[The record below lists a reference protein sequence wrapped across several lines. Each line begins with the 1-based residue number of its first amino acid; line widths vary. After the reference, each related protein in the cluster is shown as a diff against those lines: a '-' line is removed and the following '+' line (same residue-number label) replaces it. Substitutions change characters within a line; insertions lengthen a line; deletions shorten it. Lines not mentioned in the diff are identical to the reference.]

1 MPIFRLS
8 PALIFPPASAAEP
21 NGLLAVGG
29 DLSPQRLL
37 LAYSSG
43 LFPWFNPGDPLLWWS
58 PDPRCLL
65 EFPHLHVSRSLAKV
79 LRQGRF
85 RVSYDQDFAAVMQA
99 CAQERERTGVGTWI
113 TPQMQAA
120 YLELHRRGYA
130 HSVECR
136 QGQELVGGL
145 YGVAIGRGFFG
156 ESMFHR
162 RTDASKVAFV
172 CLARL
177 LQAGGFAFL
186 DCQLPTPHLA
196 SLGARKVS
204 RSDFLQRLSAA
215 CGPPS
220 CRPDPGPFAGLI
232 TPEGTSRLCL

>member
-8 PALIFPPASAAEP
+8 SALVFPPAALADES
-21 NGLLAVGG
+21 GLLAVGG
-29 DLSPQRLL
+29 DLAPERLL

-43 LFPWFNPGDPLLWWS
+43 IFPWFSPGDPLLWWS

-65 EFPHLHVSRSLAKV
+65 EFPALHISRSLAKV
-79 LRQGRF
+79 LRRQRF
-85 RVSYDQDFAAVMQA
+85 RVSFNRAFAAVIGA
-99 CAQERERTGVGTWI
+99 CAEERERSGEGTWI
-113 TPQMQAA
+113 GPEMQAA

-130 HSVECR
+130 HSVECW
-136 QGQELVGGL
+136 QGEELVGGL
-145 YGVAIGRGFFG
+145 YGVSLGRGFFG

-172 CLARL
+172 QLARRL
-177 LQAGGFAFL
+177 AAAGFAFL

-196 SLGARKVS
+196 SLGARQLP
-204 RSDFLQRLSAA
+204 RAEFLARLLAA

-220 CRPDPGPFAGLI
+220 VQPDPGPFLTRIAAS
-232 TPEGTSRLCL
+232 P